1 MKTNRVLI
9 SLILASA
16 FLTGCVGID
25 RTVFFTKTNRGLD
38 IASAPPTVS
47 LDIGRDEG
55 VITPQ
60 FQNGKTSA
68 VLASFKTSSDD
79 LFAANAGSTFA
90 TGDAA
95 MTLATLYDSPYVG
108 TVSTGELEL
117 DARPT
122 YENSDTAVE
131 FQEDDVRP
139 LVFSTKTSLG
149 LRVGWSSIT
158 STLPDNFTIGF
169 NRTELALLPVT
180 LKEESQNKYKVN
192 QASLLATLEY
202 TLDGPTSAPS
212 VSAGEADPNLV
223 YLQYFATGNAASRL
237 ATQPKVRSAMLARL
251 DPQSGLNLEPVT
263 LPIVTGMLD
272 LLDTLAEDDTYA
284 RSLKAALEQKQFV
297 MPSVFPDAN
306 LVEYKETGL
315 PNTIE
320 LNTAIKSFDDK
331 NVKDMI
337 AFLGQIRTAI
347 EAAESSLEKIR
358 AGAAAADATFSF
370 LGWPEAG
377 PRAPTAADIQ
387 TAEQQLNN
395 LRRAYIDHYRAFSND
410 ADVATAYRYLSGRLN
425 TGG

>member
-1 MKTNRVLI
+1 
-9 SLILASA
+9 LASA

-251 DPQSGLNLEPVT
+251 DPQSGPVA
-263 LPIVTGMLD
+263 LPILTGMLD
-272 LLDTLAEDDTYA
+272 LLAVLAEDDTFA
-284 RSLKAALEQKQFV
+284 RSLQAALEQKQFV
-297 MPSVFPDAN
+297 MPSAFPDAN
-306 LVEYKETGL
+306 LVEYIDTGL

-320 LNTAIKSFDDK
+320 LNTTSRLINDK
-331 NVKDMI
+331 DVFDMI

-347 EAAESSLEKIR
+347 ETAETSLEKIR
-358 AGAAAADATFSF
+358 AGAAAGDTTFSF
-370 LGWPEAG
+370 LGWPDSG

-395 LRRAYIDHYRAFSND
+395 LRRAYLDHYRAFSSD
-410 ADVATAYRYLSGRLN
+410 ADVITAYRYLGERFN